1 MRPNNE
7 PGFQD
12 GLNQLPK
19 SKLRIK
25 DPTLNKVTKKIPF
38 CNNYL
43 RYYGQHQGTRIGDW
57 SVTVKKVNGLGSLL
71 V

>member
-38 CNNYL
+38 VIIILGIMVN
-43 RYYGQHQGTRIGDW
+43 TR
-57 SVTVKKVNGLGSLL
+57 GLGQGIGPLL
-71 V
+71 LRK